1 MELFR
6 ILDNATQ
13 NTHSPKGLYNGV
25 PENSSSTMSYLSSNH
40 FVVETMVS
48 VLPDTGGDLIYGCE
62 IDQRSVLY
70 FFPIEFKR
78 YNGRKSFKTL
88 LSEAAFHTGRS
99 CISWSLT
106 AEALLPGPPGCESP
120 SLPHFLAL
128 LWVSVQPLCVCG
140 VFHLWSSESDQLTS
154 QNRWKMSTKQ
164 FLMSIQNR
172 AVNKVLVN
180 CY

>member
-25 PENSSSTMSYLSSNH
+25 PENSSSTMSHLSSNH

-88 LSEAAFHTGRS
+88 LAEAAFHTGRS

-106 AEALLPGPPGCESP
+106 AEALLPAPPGCESSP
-120 SLPHFLAL
+120 LCHISSLCSEWVCNLF
-128 LWVSVQPLCVCG
+128 VSVGFFICEVTRVIRWLHRIDGRCQQNNSWW
-140 VFHLWSSESDQLTS
+140 VFRRELLIRSW
-154 QNRWKMSTKQ
+154 
-164 FLMSIQNR
+164 
-172 AVNKVLVN
+172 
-180 CY
+180 